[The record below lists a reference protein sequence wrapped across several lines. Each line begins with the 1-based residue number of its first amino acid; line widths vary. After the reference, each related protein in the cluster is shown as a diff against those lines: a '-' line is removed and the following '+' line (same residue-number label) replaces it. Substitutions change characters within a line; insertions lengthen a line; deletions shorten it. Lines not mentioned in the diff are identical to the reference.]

1 MVLYL
6 REQETNVEERGR
18 ELCHFLEFPEVVF
31 VFSKTNVI
39 FIKGRQCHLLFC
51 TPPLFRFGYSFDKY

>member
-6 REQETNVEERGR
+6 REQEANVEECGR
-18 ELCHFLEFPEVVF
+18 ELRHFLEFPEFVF

-39 FIKGRQCHLLFC
+39 FIKGR
-51 TPPLFRFGYSFDKY
+51 

>member
-51 TPPLFRFGYSFDKY
+51 TPP

>member
-6 REQETNVEERGR
+6 REQEANVEERGR
-18 ELCHFLEFPEVVF
+18 ELRHFLEFPEFVF

-39 FIKGRQCHLLFC
+39 FIKGRQMSLIILYTFVVQIRI
-51 TPPLFRFGYSFDKY
+51 FFW